1 VCDGPASTSS
11 SDSTPVCVSSLDSV
25 PVRTSNRFSVL
36 NESESCC
43 EDKNVVERTRLASA
57 EIQLKEFSASKQKSR
72 RTKRRRSLRRSAE
85 SGTPDQG
92 LSSETLN
99 ALIIGSNEKAIRSI
113 TIENPPSQVSALT
126 SLPVLHPRAFLKQLK
141 KGEFEQVCM
150 IVPEYDP
157 SCESLN
163 VSSAVDLSVDPK
175 SKAELGSQTW
185 ESAMKS
191 ALQCPVGDVI
201 SDFSDLF
208 PEKVPS
214 ELPKDRGIRH
224 EIDLVPGTKYCV
236 TRQWPL
242 PRDQIEAIDSF
253 FKSRAAAG
261 QVRESKSPHCSPT
274 FCVKKS
280 TGGWRI
286 VHAFN
291 RLNDATIPAQTP
303 IPRKDMILDAMQ
315 GNVLFS
321 TLDLMDGFYQIL
333 MRESDVPLT
342 AISTPSGM
350 LWEWLVMPQGL
361 KNAPATL
368 IGWFLTSFVLFGILP
383 RAILTIYS
391 SIVSRNKAGLLL
403 MFIKNI
409 FEKFSLL

>member
-1 VCDGPASTSS
+1 MIV
-11 SDSTPVCVSSLDSV
+11 
-25 PVRTSNRFSVL
+25 
-36 NESESCC
+36 
-43 EDKNVVERTRLASA
+43 
-57 EIQLKEFSASKQKSR
+57 
-72 RTKRRRSLRRSAE
+72 
-85 SGTPDQG
+85 
-92 LSSETLN
+92 
-99 ALIIGSNEKAIRSI
+99 GSNEKAIHSI
-113 TIENPPSQVSALT
+113 TLDNPPSQVCALT
-126 SLPVLHPRAFLKQLK
+126 SLPVLHPRSFLRELK
-141 KGEFEQVCM
+141 EGEFEQVCV
-150 IVPEYDP
+150 IVPSHDP
-157 SCESLN
+157 NYESLN

-175 SKAELGSQTW
+175 NKAELGSQTW
-185 ESAMKS
+185 DSAMHS
-191 ALQCPVGDVI
+191 ALQSPVGDVI
-201 SDFSDLF
+201 SEFSDLF

-242 PRDQIEAIDSF
+242 PRDQVEAIDAF

-315 GNVLFS
+315 GSVLCS

-342 AISTPSGM
+342 AVSTPSGM
-350 LWEWLVMPQGL
+350 L
-361 KNAPATL
+361 
-368 IGWFLTSFVLFGILP
+368 
-383 RAILTIYS
+383 
-391 SIVSRNKAGLLL
+391 
-403 MFIKNI
+403 
-409 FEKFSLL
+409 